1 MLRDLAVRHC
11 VRRGGAERFCPAVL
25 LVAVFHPA
33 RSAQNRGPA
42 EPRGDRA
49 AAEEAGGARAA
60 TALVAMSTRPPDGER
75 NGETATGQVASR
87 GGEIE
92 LGEIRVV
99 EDDGRLQNDAE
110 KEIGPADPGWH
121 ERIHSNPAF
130 DAPVPP
136 FVPLA
141 VVSEP
146 PKTNKHHLYRRK
158 DYLLSRKQ
166 SRERERATR
175 KAEKELARSGGGG
188 GGGGDVVGKPRGEN
202 QPRESAG

>member
-1 MLRDLAVRHC
+1 MCCCLPPCFWWLCFTPRALRTIGDPRSPEEIERQRK
-11 VRRGGAERFCPAVL
+11 RREER
-25 LVAVFHPA
+25 A
-33 RSAQNRGPA
+33 RRRRWWRCQ
-42 EPRGDRA
+42 RA
-49 AAEEAGGARAA
+49 
-60 TALVAMSTRPPDGER
+60 PPDGER

-99 EDDGRLQNDAE
+99 EGDGRLQNYAE
-110 KEIGPADPGWH
+110 KEIGPADPWWH
-121 ERIHSNPAF
+121 ELVHSNPAF

-146 PKTNKHHLYRRK
+146 RKTNKHHLYRRK

-188 GGGGDVVGKPRGEN
+188 GGGRTSSGDHPGEITPS
-202 QPRESAG
+202 PRESAG